1 MTWEAKVNTPAAKI
15 FLADNGTE
23 MRDRLQQLLSQRYEV
38 QVGEGIDTLN
48 TIQQQQPLPDLVIA
62 DVMLA
67 GSNEWEWMRSLRSHP
82 QTQDLTVF
90 LLSAQAEEEI
100 CTAALAAGADDYLSQ
115 PFSDSQLLAR
125 IEVNLKMC
133 QVRQA
138 TLLRQQELIDELA
151 ATKQE
156 VTNIL
161 ESMTDAF
168 YALDSN
174 WCITYINRGGE
185 SVIGKPRQEL
195 LGKNLWELCP
205 VLVHTEVYQ
214 QYHRCLTAREPIHFE
229 FYYQPCECWY
239 DIHVYPSEQ
248 GIKSY
253 FHNISDKQVA
263 LRDRQQAE
271 WAKQKSET
279 VLNAFLTSSPTA
291 LAFLD
296 RDWRY
301 VHANEALATMHGIP
315 VNEHLGRTLSEV
327 LPEKASQIIPILE
340 QVIQS
345 QEPVLNQEIRQ
356 ESNLSGCWQHTL
368 VNYYPVCLA
377 DGYVL
382 GVGIT
387 AIDIT
392 RLKQVEQAL
401 RESEVSLRQANERFE
416 LAAKAVN
423 CLIYDWDVPN
433 DTVERTEGLTRILG
447 YQLGDT
453 QPTGEW
459 WRELVHPEDLASVQT
474 EATAAWENHQERFA
488 VEYRV
493 RKQDNEY
500 INVLDQG
507 IVVEWGADGQPKRVV
522 GSTTDI
528 SLQQTALRK
537 RQQAEAALKI
547 QERKYRYIFEAAGVA
562 IFEEDFSLIK
572 TALDT
577 LKAQGIE
584 DFATFFAEHPDFVEQ
599 LIGTVRIV
607 NANNAAVKMF
617 GAEDKNQLLGSL
629 HRIFVPE
636 TVEVF
641 VQELLVLVAGQNYLE
656 SETILQTLQG
666 KQLNILFTITFPPP
680 TAEFDSVL
688 VTMMDITAHR
698 QAEAAVRT
706 SEERLRSFFEANLVG
721 IIFGDENG
729 SIREANDEFLRI
741 IGYSRTD
748 LQTGQLRWVD
758 ITPPEY
764 FDCDELGI
772 AEAHVK
778 GACTPY
784 EKEFIRKDGSRVPVV
799 VGYSL
804 LRESRQQSVAFI
816 LDISSRKQTEKA
828 LHQSEAR
835 FQAFMDNSPAAAWI
849 TDSKGRIVYLS
860 PTYSTTFK
868 LLTNDAI
875 GKSIF
880 DLYPVEIAEK
890 FLKNIQKVSQ
900 TNQVVEAIELAPMP
914 DGTTGDFLVYKF
926 PIADPSGQ
934 RLVGGVAVDIT
945 ERERALRERQ
955 KAEQA
960 LQKHSD
966 RLKLLSETASDLL
979 STEHPLELMSDLFAK
994 LSAQMDLQFYFSYL
1008 IDTQDN
1014 RQKLRLKSWSGID
1027 EQIASSI
1034 ESLEFGEAVCGLAAH
1049 TRRQII
1055 VNNVQHST
1063 HPNTQI
1069 LCTLKITAYAAQP
1082 LIARGKLMG
1091 VLSFGSSTRTQFTPE
1106 EIALLQATSDQIAIA
1121 LERAEL
1127 MASLQQQTE
1136 QLIQANRVKDEF
1148 LAVLSHELRTPLNP
1162 ILGWSQLLRTQKYD
1176 EATTARAL
1184 ETIER
1189 NAKLQT
1195 ELIEDLLDV
1204 SRILQGKLSLNITQ
1218 VDLAATINAAIETVR
1233 LAAEAKCIQLQV
1245 SVQPNMAPVVGDS
1258 ARLQQVVWNLVSNAV
1273 KFTPKHGQIEIAV
1286 EYQASQVQLQVRDTG
1301 KGISPEFLPYVFD
1314 YFRQADGT
1322 STRKFGG
1329 LGLGLAIVRHLVEL
1343 HGGTVKAESAG
1354 EGQGATFTVTLPI
1367 IQLNLASN
1375 CSDPAI
1381 NFSPDLA
1388 GVKVLVV
1395 DDEVDTR
1402 ELISFILEESGAEV
1416 MQARSAL
1423 EALQALTHFQPHVLL
1438 SDIGMPDMDGYMLI
1452 RQLRSMPSELGR
1464 QIPAIALTAYAGEI
1478 NQQQALSAGFQ
1489 THITK
1494 PINPSDLAAT
1504 IAQAVGRNEW
1514 RSC

>member
-15 FLADNGTE
+15 FLANNDAQTRDSGALPPTA
-23 MRDRLQQLLSQRYEV
+23 DRLQHLLSQRYEV
-38 QVGEGIDTLN
+38 QVVDGIDALT
-48 TIQQQQPLPDLVIA
+48 TIQQQQPPPDLVIA
-62 DVMLA
+62 DVVLA
-67 GSNEWEWMRSLRSHP
+67 GSNDWEWLRSLRSNP

-100 CTAALAAGADDYLSQ
+100 CAAALAAGADDYLSQ
-115 PFSDSQLLAR
+115 PFSDYQFLAR
-125 IEVNLKMC
+125 IEVNLKMR

-138 TLLRQQELIDELA
+138 TVIRQQELAAELA
-151 ATKQE
+151 TTKQE

-168 YALDSN
+168 YTLDRD
-174 WCITYINRGGE
+174 WCLTYINGGGE
-185 SVIGKPRQEL
+185 SVFGKSRHEL
-195 LGKNLWELCP
+195 LGKNLWELYP
-205 VLVHTEVYQ
+205 ALVTQIYPH
-214 QYHRCLTAREPIHFE
+214 YHRAITEGVPINFE
-229 FYYQPCECWY
+229 FYYQPCDFWY
-239 DIHVYPSEQ
+239 DIHVYPSEA
-248 GIKSY
+248 GISVY
-253 FHNISDKQVA
+253 FHNISEKQMA

-279 VLNAFLTSSPTA
+279 VLNAFLASSPSA

-296 RDWRY
+296 RDFRY
-301 VHANEALATMHGIP
+301 VHANEALAAMNGIP
-315 VNEHLGRTLSEV
+315 VSEHIGRTLSEV
-327 LPEKASQIIPILE
+327 LPERASQITPILE

-345 QEPVLNQEIRQ
+345 QEPVLNQEISQ
-356 ESNLSGCWQHTL
+356 EINSAGDLRHTL
-368 VNYYPVCLA
+368 VSYYPVCLS
-377 DGYVL
+377 DGYLL

-392 RLKQVEQAL
+392 RIKQVEQAL
-401 RESEVSLRQANERFE
+401 RESEVSLRLANERFE

-423 CLIYDWDVPN
+423 CLIYDWDIQH
-433 DTVERTEGLTRILG
+433 DTVERTEGITRILG
-447 YQLGDT
+447 YSLADT

-459 WRELVHPEDLASVQT
+459 WRELVHPEDLPHVQAQT
-474 EATAAWENHQERFA
+474 VAAWANNQDRFA

-493 RKQDNEY
+493 RNSDNQY

-507 IVVEWGADGQPKRVV
+507 IVVEWGADGQPTRVV

-528 SLQQTALRK
+528 SEKQTALRK
-537 RQQAEAALKI
+537 R
-547 QERKYRYIFEAAGVA
+547 
-562 IFEEDFSLIK
+562 
-572 TALDT
+572 
-577 LKAQGIE
+577 
-584 DFATFFAEHPDFVEQ
+584 
-599 LIGTVRIV
+599 
-607 NANNAAVKMF
+607 
-617 GAEDKNQLLGSL
+617 
-629 HRIFVPE
+629 
-636 TVEVF
+636 
-641 VQELLVLVAGQNYLE
+641 
-656 SETILQTLQG
+656 
-666 KQLNILFTITFPPP
+666 
-680 TAEFDSVL
+680 
-688 VTMMDITAHR
+688 R
-698 QAEAAVRT
+698 QAEAAVQA

-721 IIFGDENG
+721 IIFGDEDG
-729 SIREANDEFLRI
+729 SILEANQEFLRI
-741 IGYSRTD
+741 VGYTRAD
-748 LQTGQLRWVD
+748 LQTGQLRWAD

-764 FDCDELGI
+764 FDQDELGI
-772 AEAHVK
+772 AEAKVK
-778 GACTPY
+778 GVCTPY

-816 LDISSRKQTEKA
+816 LDISSRKQTERA
-828 LHQSEAR
+828 LYQSEAR

-849 TDSKGRIVYLS
+849 TDAQGKIVYLS
-860 PTYSTTFK
+860 PTYSKTFK
-868 LLTNDAI
+868 LLTDDAI
-875 GKSIF
+875 GKTIF
-880 DLYPVEIAEK
+880 DLYPADIAEK
-890 FLKNIQKVSQ
+890 FLDNIKKVAQ
-900 TNQVVEAIELAPMP
+900 TNQVVEAIELAPLP
-914 DGTTGDFLVYKF
+914 DETMGDFLVYKF
-926 PIADPSGQ
+926 PIADSSGQ

-955 KAEQA
+955 QAEQA

-979 STEHPLELMSDLFAK
+979 STEHPLELMNDLFAK
-994 LSAQMDLQFYFSYL
+994 LSEQMDLQLYLNYL

-1027 EQIASSI
+1027 EQTVQSI
-1034 ESLEFGEAVCGLAAH
+1034 EWLEIGEAVCGLVAQTH
-1049 TRRQII
+1049 RQII

-1063 HPNTQI
+1063 HPNTRM
-1069 LCTLKITAYAAQP
+1069 LCNLNITAYAAQP
-1082 LIARGKLMG
+1082 LIARGKLLG
-1091 VLSFGSSTRTQFTPE
+1091 VLSFGSRTRTHFTPE

-1127 MASLQQQTE
+1127 VASLQQQTE
-1136 QLIQANRVKDEF
+1136 QLIQANRIKDEF

-1162 ILGWSQLLRTQKYD
+1162 ILGWSHLLRTQNYD
-1176 EATTARAL
+1176 RATTHRAL

-1218 VDLAATINAAIETVR
+1218 VDLGSTIATAIETIR
-1233 LAAEAKCIQLQV
+1233 LAAEAKRIQLQV
-1245 SVQPNMAPVVGDS
+1245 VVQPNIAPVVGDS
-1258 ARLQQVVWNLVSNAV
+1258 ARLQQIVWNLLSNAV
-1273 KFTPKHGQIEIAV
+1273 KFSPKNEQIEIRL
-1286 EYQASQVQLQVRDTG
+1286 ESQGSQVQLQVQDTG

-1343 HGGTVKAESAG
+1343 HGGTVKAESPG
-1354 EGQGATFTVTLPI
+1354 EGQGATFTVTLPL
-1367 IQLNLASN
+1367 IQLHLESN
-1375 CSDPAI
+1375 HNDQQL

-1395 DDEVDTR
+1395 DDDVDTR
-1402 ELISFILEESGAEV
+1402 ELISFILEQSGAEV

-1452 RQLRSMPSELGR
+1452 RQLRTMPSESGR

-1478 NQQQALSAGFQ
+1478 NQQQALSSGFQ

-1494 PINPSDLAAT
+1494 PINPTDLTAT
-1504 IAQAVGRNEW
+1504 IAKAVGRDNW
-1514 RSC
+1514 TTC

>member
-23 MRDRLQQLLSQRYEV
+23 MRRLQQLLSQRYEV
-38 QVGEGIDTLN
+38 QVGEGLDTLS
-48 TIQQQQPLPDLVIA
+48 TIQQQPLPDLVIA

-90 LLSAQAEEEI
+90 LLSAKAEEEI

-125 IEVNLKMC
+125 IEVNLKMR

-138 TLLRQQELIDELA
+138 TLLHQQELIDELA
-151 ATKQE
+151 ATKQQ

-168 YALDSN
+168 YALDCN

-185 SVIGKPRQEL
+185 SVIGKPRHEL

-205 VLVHTEVYQ
+205 VLVNTEVYQ
-214 QYHRCLTAREPIHFE
+214 QYHRCLAAREAIHFE
-229 FYYQPCECWY
+229 FYYQPCDCWY

-248 GIKSY
+248 GITSY

-263 LRDRQQAE
+263 LRD
-271 WAKQKSET
+271 
-279 VLNAFLTSSPTA
+279 
-291 LAFLD
+291 
-296 RDWRY
+296 
-301 VHANEALATMHGIP
+301 
-315 VNEHLGRTLSEV
+315 
-327 LPEKASQIIPILE
+327 
-340 QVIQS
+340 
-345 QEPVLNQEIRQ
+345 
-356 ESNLSGCWQHTL
+356 
-368 VNYYPVCLA
+368 
-377 DGYVL
+377 
-382 GVGIT
+382 
-387 AIDIT
+387 
-392 RLKQVEQAL
+392 
-401 RESEVSLRQANERFE
+401 
-416 LAAKAVN
+416 
-423 CLIYDWDVPN
+423 
-433 DTVERTEGLTRILG
+433 
-447 YQLGDT
+447 
-453 QPTGEW
+453 
-459 WRELVHPEDLASVQT
+459 
-474 EATAAWENHQERFA
+474 
-488 VEYRV
+488 
-493 RKQDNEY
+493 
-500 INVLDQG
+500 
-507 IVVEWGADGQPKRVV
+507 
-522 GSTTDI
+522 
-528 SLQQTALRK
+528 

-562 IFEEDFSLIK
+562 IFEEDFSLVK

-584 DFATFFAEHPDFVEQ
+584 DFATFFAENPDVVQQ

-617 GAEDKNQLLGSL
+617 GAEGKNQLLGSL

-636 TVEVF
+636 TVEIF

-698 QAEAAVRT
+698 QAEAAVRA

-816 LDISSRKQTEKA
+816 LDISSRKQTERA

-860 PTYSTTFK
+860 PTYSSTFK

-875 GKSIF
+875 GRSIF

-890 FLKNIQKVSQ
+890 FLKNIQKVAQ
-900 TNQVVEAIELAPMP
+900 TNEVVEAIELAPLP
-914 DGTTGDFLVYKF
+914 DGSTGDFLVYKF

-994 LSAQMDLQFYFSYL
+994 LSAQMELQFYFNYL
-1008 IDTQDN
+1008 IDTQEN

-1027 EQIASSI
+1027 EEILPLI
-1034 ESLEFGEAVCGLAAH
+1034 ESLEFGEAVCGLAAQ

-1082 LIARGKLMG
+1082 LIARGKLLG

-1381 NFSPDLA
+1381 NFSPDLQ

-1452 RQLRSMPSELGR
+1452 RQLRSMPSEIGR

-1504 IAQAVGRNEW
+1504 IAQAVGRNQW